1 MVKQHKLK
9 INCRLV
15 HNRQACKLKEAM
27 LHDWQMILS
36 LPPAQF
42 FLHCLDYCMHGSMLS
57 HSVLS
62 NSVGP
67 QGLLPARLL
76 CPWDLPGKNT
86 GVGCHFLSQE
96 IFLCQG
102 ANVHLW
108 RLLPWQVDSLPL
120 GHLRSPVLILIVVL
134 IQLLSPV

>member
-1 MVKQHKLK
+1 
-9 INCRLV
+9 
-15 HNRQACKLKEAM
+15 M

-76 CPWDLPGKNT
+76 SRRT
-86 GVGCHFLSQE
+86 QSYQ
-96 IFLCQG
+96 
-102 ANVHLW
+102 HLYFCIPKQLGTEFMLFKVTW
-108 RLLPWQVDSLPL
+108 SVVIAHGSL
-120 GHLRSPVLILIVVL
+120 GN
-134 IQLLSPV
+134 